1 MLRRK
6 MLQLM
11 LISGSGVI
19 AGLPTIASAS
29 GSGGGSGGG
38 DGGGSGGGS
47 GGAGGSGASGA
58 SGPSG
63 PSGPSSASG
72 PSGPS
77 GPEGSISGS
86 SSGDISAQQGL
97 VNDIQGQLSDDG
109 MQAVSPNSISNTL
122 SAFE

>member
-47 GGAGGSGASGA
+47 GGGAGGSGASGA
-58 SGPSG
+58 SG

-86 SSGDISAQQGL
+86 SSGDLSAQQGL

-109 MQAVSPNSISNTL
+109 LQAVSPNNIGNVLTG
-122 SAFE
+122 FE

>member
-38 DGGGSGGGS
+38 DGGGS

-97 VNDIQGQLSDDG
+97 VNDIQGRLSDDG

-122 SAFE
+122 SDFE